1 MRAPLSLS
9 AVLILSACGS
19 ASDERSVLLAEIE
32 DCFQNAAPV
41 GETGQKRAATAIEGC
56 SRSMDAYSR
65 YNVEEMFDRKVTAD
79 DSEMMEFFEIHQS
92 ELKDLAFRKLTSG
105 EGNWQ

>member
-1 MRAPLSLS
+1 MRTPLSLS

-19 ASDERSVLLAEIE
+19 SSDERSVLLAEIE
-32 DCFQNAAPV
+32 DCFKNAAPL
-41 GETGQKRAATAIEGC
+41 GETDHKRAATAIKGC

-65 YNVEEMFDRKVTAD
+65 YNVEEMFNRKFTAD

-92 ELKDLAFRKLTSG
+92 ELKDFAFRKLTTG